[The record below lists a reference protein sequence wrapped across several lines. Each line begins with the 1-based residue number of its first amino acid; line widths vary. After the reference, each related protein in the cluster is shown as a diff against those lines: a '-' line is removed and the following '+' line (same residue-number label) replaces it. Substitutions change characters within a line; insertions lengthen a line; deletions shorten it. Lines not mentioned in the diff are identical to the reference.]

1 MGRNWSQTA
10 KLLSKSYCMVALSL
24 YGWDRTFQTDRTC
37 TVLYGVLRYGTV
49 ITVKKAE
56 VRRISTSLVH
66 THTHKRAQVHGVV
79 ADVISLGSVVEAC
92 VLANNA
98 ELALKVFN
106 RALAQVC
113 VCVCVCA
120 LCVCVCCACVCD

>member
-1 MGRNWSQTA
+1 
-10 KLLSKSYCMVALSL
+10 
-24 YGWDRTFQTDRTC
+24 
-37 TVLYGVLRYGTV
+37 
-49 ITVKKAE
+49 
-56 VRRISTSLVH
+56 
-66 THTHKRAQVHGVV
+66 VV

-113 VCVCVCA
+113 VCVCVCVVRMCV
-120 LCVCVCCACVCD
+120 LCVRV